1 MTTTTEKPFDHI
13 SAALTGPNLGAAC
26 VVLEVEG
33 VDAQLWVDD
42 ADWHSPGEVTVYA
55 GLWRGGHVSV
65 KFYRDDDGVTWRDD
79 EGRILDFGTYEERR

>member
-13 SAALTGPNLGAAC
+13 SAALTGPRLGAAG

-42 ADWHSPGEVTVYA
+42 ASWHSPGEVTVYA
-55 GLWRGGHVSV
+55 GLWRGGHVAV